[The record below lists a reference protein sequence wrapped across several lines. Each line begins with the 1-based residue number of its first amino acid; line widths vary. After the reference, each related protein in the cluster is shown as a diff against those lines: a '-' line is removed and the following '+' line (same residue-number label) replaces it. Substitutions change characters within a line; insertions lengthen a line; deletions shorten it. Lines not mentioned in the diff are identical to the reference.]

1 MAIHAWRLP
10 GALPFDAR
18 ETLIV
23 EALLRGTTMGWLPR
37 LLALPVFAAALW
49 GLAHYPFA
57 NVALGAGLAAYAAL
71 GLWRPTLMLF
81 LTPPWLA
88 LVNLAPWSGS
98 LYLEDYDLF
107 LATTLGVL
115 LVRGLYATRIRLSL
129 GEWIFLGLLTLSYG
143 ISMARGLLPLPEW
156 NPVEL
161 SSYYSQWNALRLAKG
176 FFWALLLFPGLVAL
190 FRLDQSQA
198 RSSLVWGLA
207 LAGGLVGVVAMWE
220 RGFFNV
226 MAKPS
231 DLHAL
236 LGALLDFTTPY
247 RITGLFSEMHTG
259 GEAIDGFIAL
269 VWPFAI
275 LAAATS
281 RSRHFIALGML
292 LLTGTLYA
300 GVTTFSRATYLAL
313 LVGTLVGTILWFM
326 SRRDATRAIQWRL
339 LPAIPGLLAPLALAF
354 VFTRGGLLALVAGL
368 VGWAGNVFTGY
379 LSKRGHAWLWLAAGA
394 ILAVA
399 SAWGMAAGMASS
411 RWVAN
416 TPLAAQI
423 MGGLFA
429 ALVALGGVFSGR
441 RLASLVGPRDVAV
454 LAVVIASGVAIVTP
468 ALLGTRMDTRL
479 STTTSD
485 MDIRLAHWRDAIAIM
500 DPDLP
505 TTLFGMGVG
514 RFPNTY
520 MWNHRNSN
528 NMGSYRFVP
537 ANGGHHLALGG
548 GQDLRFTQRV
558 SLPAGHDYVLSLD
571 ARTDSPK
578 SWLHIMLYRRH
589 MIMPNEWPGQ
599 HIKFESEMEGTG
611 GKWTRLAWSF
621 NSGALGDGAEFGRQ
635 PLVLEL
641 MNWRKYDYMKLKG
654 TVIEIDN
661 ISLRDSAGRELLA
674 NGDFSRG
681 LERWFPHYDFN
692 HLPWH
697 VKNLWVNVYFD
708 QGVLGVLGL
717 AGFLFTTILAAMKRG
732 LQGDPWGLAVSAS
745 MASFLAVGLFGGLL
759 DMPRIIFICYLM
771 LFVTALSGPIRQPRT
786 RPHRRRRSSAVPVG
800 EEQPG

>member
-1 MAIHAWRLP
+1 VAIHAWRQP
-10 GALPFDAR
+10 GALPFDTR

-220 RGFFNV
+220 RGVFQDIS
-226 MAKPS
+226 A
-231 DLHAL
+231 
-236 LGALLDFTTPY
+236 GANRWAIAGSLLDFSTPY

-269 VWPFAI
+269 VWPFAV
-275 LAAATS
+275 LAVATS
-281 RSRHFIALGML
+281 RSRHFTLLGIL
-292 LLTGTLYA
+292 LLVGTLYA
-300 GVTTFSRATYLAL
+300 GVATFSRATYLAL
-313 LVGTLVGTILWFM
+313 ITGTLAGTILWFL
-326 SRRDATRAIQWRL
+326 SRRDATRAIQWQVL
-339 LPAIPGLLAPLALAF
+339 SALPGLLTPLALAF
-354 VFTRGGLLALVAGL
+354 VFTRGGLLALVIGL
-368 VGWAGNVFTGY
+368 AGWAGNLASGY
-379 LSKRGHAWLWLAAGA
+379 FSKRGGMWPWIVAG
-394 ILAVA
+394 IFLSVV
-399 SAWGMAAGMASS
+399 SAWGMAGSMASS
-411 RWVAN
+411 KWVAN
-416 TPLAAQI
+416 TPLAAQF
-423 MGGLFA
+423 MGGIFA
-429 ALVALGGVFSGR
+429 TLVGLGGLYAGR
-441 RLASLVGPRDVAV
+441 RLASTVPPRGMAV
-454 LAVVIASGVAIVTP
+454 LTVLISSGIAIVTP

-479 STTTSD
+479 ATTTSD
-485 MDIRLAHWRDAIAIM
+485 MDIRLAHWRDALAMM
-500 DPDLP
+500 DPDIP
-505 TTLFGMGVG
+505 TTLFGMGIG
-514 RFPNTY
+514 RFPSTY
-520 MWNHRNSN
+520 IWNHRDSDNI
-528 NMGSYRFVP
+528 GSYRFVP
-537 ANGGHHLALGG
+537 TKGGHHLALGG
-548 GQDLRFTQRV
+548 GQDLRFMQRV
-558 SLPAGHDYVLSLD
+558 SLPSGGTYSLSLD
-571 ARTDSPK
+571 ARTDSP
-578 SWLHIMLYRRH
+578 SAWLHIMLYRRH
-589 MIMPNEWPGQ
+589 MIMPNEWPGR
-599 HIKFESEMEGTG
+599 HIKFESDMEGTG
-611 GKWTRLAWSF
+611 GKWIRLTWTF
-621 NSGALGDGAEFGRQ
+621 NVGELGDSDVLGRP

-641 MNWRKYDYMKLKG
+641 MNWRKYSYVKLPG
-654 TVIEIDN
+654 TVVEIDN
-661 ISLRDSAGRELLA
+661 ISLRDSASRELLA

-771 LFVTALSGPIRQPRT
+771 LFVTALSGPIRKRHT
-786 RPHRRRRSSAVPVG
+786 LRRGRRRSSPITAVG
-800 EEQPG
+800 E